1 MKEITLGIIKPDAV
15 EKKLI
20 GKIVSKIESCSLTI
34 TDIKMVYLS
43 TNTLDELYKEHI
55 GKTFLAELIEFMSS
69 GPVVLLLLEGEDAVK
84 TLRSICGD
92 TNPEK
97 ALPGTIRGDCGEGLP
112 KNAIHASDSPNS
124 AKREIQLFFPENQL
138 N

>member
-20 GKIVSKIESCSLTI
+20 GKIISKIENYPLTI
-34 TDIKMVYLS
+34 THLKMVYL
-43 TNTLDELYKEHI
+43 TRHILDELYKEHI
-55 GKTFLAELIEFMSS
+55 GKSFLAGLIEFMSS
-69 GPVVLLLLEGEDAVK
+69 GPVVLFILEGEDAVK

-97 ALPGTIRGDCGEGLP
+97 ALPGTIRGDFGEGLP
-112 KNAIHASDSPNS
+112 NNAIHASDSQES
-124 AKREIQLFFPENQL
+124 AKREIQLIFPENEL